1 MEIYL
6 VRHGQTD
13 GNLAMRHQSQQTT
26 LTPLGRQ
33 QIAEAAAKVKE
44 FQPTHLL
51 SSTLIR
57 TLESARIIG
66 DACDLIPDTN
76 EAFRELDRPRF
87 LQGHFLKSLGSMWFY
102 SLWYFGL
109 TNHEK
114 HGGESYRALRERV
127 EKAKEVLAGYPHDAR
142 VVVVSHSVFINFF
155 VAHACQKHALLPW
168 QAAYRFIKVLTI
180 KNGSITKMTFDPTKR
195 KGCAWHLHK

>member
-1 MEIYL
+1 MELYL
-6 VRHGQTD
+6 IRHGQTD

-26 LTPLGRQ
+26 LTELGRK
-33 QIAEAAAKVKE
+33 QITEAAATVKE
-44 FQPTHLL
+44 YKPTHLI

-66 DACDLIPDTN
+66 DACDLIPDTH
-76 EAFRELDRPRF
+76 ESFRELDRPRF
-87 LQGHFLKSLGSMWFY
+87 LQGHFLKSLKSLWFY
-102 SLWYFGL
+102 SLWYLGL
-109 TNHEK
+109 SNHK
-114 HGGESYRALRERV
+114 KYGGESYRDLRERV
-127 EKAKEVLAGYPHDAR
+127 AKAQSILAQYPADAR

-180 KNGSITKMTFDPTKR
+180 KNGSITKMTFDPTKH